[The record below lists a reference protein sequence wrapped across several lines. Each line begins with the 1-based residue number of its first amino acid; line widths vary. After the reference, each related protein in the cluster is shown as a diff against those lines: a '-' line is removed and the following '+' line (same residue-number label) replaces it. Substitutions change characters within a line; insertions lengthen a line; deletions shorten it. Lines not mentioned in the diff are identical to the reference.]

1 MKKLKVIAT
10 LCCIFLVASLVA
22 KDKTKK
28 AGNLTPYTIPLP
40 SYVKDYF
47 DTMRLDPQNP
57 LTEEGIALGRKLFYD
72 KRLSSNNT
80 ISCGSCHKQQ
90 FAFTDNK
97 SFSLGVGDSTGIIN
111 AMPLF
116 NLGWGKNFFWDGRAP
131 SLAEQ
136 AHDPVVNPIEM
147 ANTWG
152 NVIVKLQ
159 ADKTYPL
166 AFKKI
171 FGSDKINAG
180 MVMKA
185 IAQFELTLISFNTR
199 FDKYYFE
206 GQADVLTPQEEH
218 GLDIFF
224 GYGNCNHCHSDI
236 LLTDN
241 FFRNNGLDSI
251 PVPGLYNTTGNE
263 TDRGRLKV
271 PSLRNI
277 ALTAPYMHD
286 GRFKTLEQV
295 LNFYSNGIHQNSKNI
310 DMHMIPFA
318 KGLQLSPEQKADLIA
333 FLNVL
338 TDSSFVKN
346 KAFSDPNLNK

>member
-10 LCCIFLVASLVA
+10 LLCFFVVVSLVA
-22 KDKTKK
+22 KNKAKK
-28 AGNLTPYTIPLP
+28 VGDLTPYRIPLP
-40 SYVKDYF
+40 SYVADYF
-47 DTMRLDPQNP
+47 DTMRLDPENP
-57 LTEEGIALGRKLFYD
+57 LTVEGVALGRKLFYD
-72 KRLSSNNT
+72 KRLSANNT

-97 SFSLGVGDSTGIIN
+97 NFSLGVGDSVGIIN

-116 NLGWGKNFFWDGRAP
+116 NLGWGRNFFWDGRGA
-131 SLAEQ
+131 SLTAQ
-136 AHDPVVNPIEM
+136 AHDPVVNRIEM

-152 NVIVKLQ
+152 NVITKLQ
-159 ADKTYPL
+159 EDKTYP
-166 AFKKI
+166 AEFKKI
-171 FGSDKINAG
+171 FGSEKIDAG

-185 IAQFELTLISFNTR
+185 ITQFELTLVSFNTR

-206 GQADVLTPQEEH
+206 GQADVLTPQEER
-218 GLDIFF
+218 GLDLFF
-224 GYGNCNHCHSDI
+224 GNANCNHCHSDI

-251 PVPGLYNTTGNE
+251 PVPGLYNTTGHE

-286 GRFKTLEQV
+286 GRFKTLDDV
-295 LNFYSNGIHQNSKNI
+295 LNFYSQGIHQTSNNI
-310 DMHMIPFA
+310 DLHMVPFGR
-318 KGLQLSPEQKADLIA
+318 GLHFSAEQKADIIA
-333 FLNVL
+333 FLKVL
-338 TDSSFVKN
+338 TDSSFITN
-346 KAFSDPNLNK
+346 KAFSDPNLK